1 MRNLSQEKRKYKDKC
16 DGCGKF
22 DFLRGYKNK
31 CLCENCLK
39 KYELPIEG
47 KQLSIFDLE
56 VSKNGMVR
64 N

>member
-1 MRNLSQEKRKYKDKC
+1 MKKFTMRDEE
-16 DGCGKF
+16 F
-22 DFLRGYKNK
+22 I
-31 CLCENCLK
+31 CENCLK

-56 VSKNGMVR
+56 VAKNGMVR